1 MAKEK
6 DSSSSVVTSSTTA
19 SRKTRFAGFRR
30 KKKMQHIHM
39 EEQDGVDQ
47 TRGHHGFDIMG
58 SKEAVP
64 ITTVRAPLSIAAVEE
79 EEEVKTNGADI
90 EKYFQQRKNDRM
102 KVNTSQ
108 GGNSFFTRSARFQ
121 KMVDNVFVS
130 IDTDNSGEVDKDEL
144 YAGLILIHLR
154 LAAYVGPAAC
164 RPATK
169 EYVEEIF
176 DLLDVDES
184 GELNRE
190 EFGTVMALLVSQ
202 ITTRVF
208 MYLVFPLAIIPFAAE
223 FLVGLL
229 SGIEM
234 DERIIAFA
242 NTTINVIVPEG
253 MNDFF
258 LASMEKVDN
267 FIPDDLLEKL
277 PLMFITTMLGFIAL
291 PWAVIQ
297 MDAFF
302 NKMAASKKKGKKSS

>member
-1 MAKEK
+1 
-6 DSSSSVVTSSTTA
+6 
-19 SRKTRFAGFRR
+19 
-30 KKKMQHIHM
+30 
-39 EEQDGVDQ
+39 
-47 TRGHHGFDIMG
+47 MG

-64 ITTVRAPLSIAAVEE
+64 ITTARAPLTIAAVEE
-79 EEEVKTNGADI
+79 EVKTSSM
-90 EKYFQQRKNDRM
+90 EKQKHSQKRKNDG
-102 KVNTSQ
+102 KKEDKSQ
-108 GGNSFFTRSARFQ
+108 GKTSFFTRSVRFQ

-130 IDTDNSGEVDKDEL
+130 IDTDNSGEVDKKEL
-144 YAGLILIHLR
+144 YAGLILIHLQ

-184 GELNRE
+184 GQLNRE

-223 FLVGLL
+223 FLIGFF
-229 SGIEM
+229 SGIEW

-242 NTTINVIVPEG
+242 NTTINVIIPEG
-253 MNDFF
+253 MKHFF
-258 LASMEKVDN
+258 LASMEKVDE

-277 PLMFITTMLGFIAL
+277 PLMFITTILGFIAL

-297 MDAFF
+297 MDTFF
-302 NKMAASKKKGKKSS
+302 NKMAASKKKRKKSS

>member
-1 MAKEK
+1 
-6 DSSSSVVTSSTTA
+6 
-19 SRKTRFAGFRR
+19 
-30 KKKMQHIHM
+30 M